1 MALDEVAL
9 TRLVT
14 GLVPTMSRGL
24 AEQFNVFRVMHHG
37 THEKQLSNVFAWLLR
52 ADATHHLGDLFQRI
66 LLSRINTARPFG
78 DQLPLS
84 GFRVLQEVDTTIAA
98 EPGKDIADIVLLR
111 DDTAVMIENFETSDG
126 HGHDYE
132 SYRTYGSA
140 NERQSVVVM
149 LCARRERQRLSM
161 GWENAVVVTYSE
173 VLDDLR
179 THLDTDRGWREEYLR
194 QNVFINELIDQF
206 VEGPQPMTVQDQLE
220 FIKTMCETGESARYG
235 RRNREAVAAEFA
247 AQVAQHAQRQ
257 FEDSRKTLGLIKQ
270 SLRRYAEP
278 TLRVRVNEAIGGVVQ
293 SVSANYQGRW
303 EWSTTLVTGDGEP
316 NIFLAFGPTAA
327 TENERAPEP
336 VSDPDYSRVF
346 VARQAGAGIDRIVQ
360 TDVSLGEVIA
370 GIGPDDDRL
379 GLAVVAL
386 LRENTEEGE
395 TASTAFPAG
404 PSY

>member
-1 MALDEVAL
+1 M
-9 TRLVT
+9 T
-14 GLVPTMSRGL
+14 GLVPTMSRSL

-37 THEKQLSNVFAWLLR
+37 TREKQLSNVFAWLLR
-52 ADATHHLGDLFQRI
+52 ADATHHLGNLFQRI
-66 LLSRINTARPFG
+66 LLLRVNKARPSD

-98 EPGKDIADIVLLR
+98 EPVKDIADIVLLR
-111 DDTAVMIENFETSDG
+111 DDSAVMIENFETSDG

-179 THLDTDRGWREEYLR
+179 THLDTDRGWRGENPR
-194 QNVFINELIDQF
+194 QNVFINELVDQF
-206 VEGPQPMTVQDQLE
+206 VEGPQAMTVQDQLE

-278 TLRVRVNEAIGGVVQ
+278 TLRVLVNEATGGVVQ
-293 SVSANYQGRW
+293 SVSANFQGRW

-316 NIFLAFGPTAA
+316 NIFVAFGPTAA

-346 VARQAGAGIDRIVQ
+346 VARQAGAGIDRIAQ
-360 TDVSLGEVIA
+360 TEVTLEEVLA
-370 GIGPDDDRL
+370 GLTDDDQRL
-379 GLAVVAL
+379 SRAVITLVQD
-386 LRENTEEGE
+386 RPTH
-395 TASTAFPAG
+395 
-404 PSY
+404 Y

>member
-14 GLVPTMSRGL
+14 GLVPTMSRSL

-52 ADATHHLGDLFQRI
+52 VDATHHLGDLFQRI
-66 LLSRINTARPFG
+66 LLLRVNKARPSG

-84 GFRVLQEVDTTIAA
+84 GFRVLQEVDTTITA

-149 LCARRERQRLSM
+149 LCVRRERQKLSM
-161 GWENAVVVTYSE
+161 GWENAVVVAYSE

-179 THLDTDRGWREEYLR
+179 THLDTDRGWREENPR
-194 QNVFINELIDQF
+194 QNVFINELVDQF
-206 VEGPQPMTVQDQLE
+206 VEGPQAMTVQDQLE

-247 AQVAQHAQRQ
+247 GQVAQHAQRQ

-278 TLRVRVNEAIGGVVQ
+278 TLRVLVNEATGGVVQ
-293 SVSANYQGRW
+293 SVSANFQGRW

-370 GIGPDDDRL
+370 GIDPDDDRL
-379 GLAVVAL
+379 GLTVVAL
-386 LRENTEEGE
+386 LQENTEEGE
-395 TASTAFPAG
+395 TASIALPAG

>member
-1 MALDEVAL
+1 
-9 TRLVT
+9 
-14 GLVPTMSRGL
+14 MSRSL

-52 ADATHHLGDLFQRI
+52 VDATHHLGDLFQRI
-66 LLSRINTARPFG
+66 LLLRVNKARPSG

-84 GFRVLQEVDTTIAA
+84 GFRVLQEVDTTITA

-149 LCARRERQRLSM
+149 LCVRRERQKLSM
-161 GWENAVVVTYSE
+161 GWENAVVVAYSE

-179 THLDTDRGWREEYLR
+179 THLDTDRGWREENPR
-194 QNVFINELIDQF
+194 QNVFINELVDQF
-206 VEGPQPMTVQDQLE
+206 VEGPQAMTVQDQLE

-247 AQVAQHAQRQ
+247 GQVAQHAQRQ

-278 TLRVRVNEAIGGVVQ
+278 TLRVLVNEATGGVVQ
-293 SVSANYQGRW
+293 SVSANFQGRW

-370 GIGPDDDRL
+370 GIDPDDDRL
-379 GLAVVAL
+379 GLTVVAL
-386 LRENTEEGE
+386 LQENTEEGE
-395 TASTAFPAG
+395 TASIALPAG